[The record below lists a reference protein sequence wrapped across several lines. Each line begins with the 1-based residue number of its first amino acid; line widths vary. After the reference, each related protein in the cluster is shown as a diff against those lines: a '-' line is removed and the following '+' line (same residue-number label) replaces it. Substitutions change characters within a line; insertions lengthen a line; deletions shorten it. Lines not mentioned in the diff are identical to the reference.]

1 MRIFLGSK
9 ANIGDIAYVLGEI
22 KTLIL
27 FEVGKVPN

>member
-27 FEVGKVPN
+27 FEV

>member
-22 KTLIL
+22 KTLVL
-27 FEVGKVPN
+27 FEV